1 MKANLFFN
9 RHPVF
14 TYQEFSQFI
23 ASENPTNRN
32 TCNSLLA
39 YHLRK
44 EHISR
49 IKKGLYQAIP
59 LGMQS
64 ATFQADPFLV
74 AAKLTEGA
82 VIAYHSALALHGST
96 YSMSSRYTYLT
107 NHETKSLNYQES
119 VYKGILFPKKL
130 LLKHQE
136 YAEVKEVDRLGV
148 KILVTSHERTLVD
161 VLDRPDLAG
170 GWEEIWRSL
179 ELIEYF
185 DVDKIVYYA
194 LLLNNS
200 TTIAKVGFY
209 LNQHSEHLLVEEG
222 HLKKLQSHRPKQP
235 HYIDKNRN
243 LPCELNTTWNLII
256 PKYLIDRLW
265 EESSENF

>member
-1 MKANLFFN
+1 MKTNIFFN
-9 RHPVF
+9 SHPVF

-23 ASENPTNRN
+23 ASENLTNRN

-39 YHLRK
+39 YHLSK
-44 EHISR
+44 GHISR
-49 IKKGLYQAIP
+49 IKKGLYQTIP
-59 LGMQS
+59 LGMPS
-64 ATFQADPFLV
+64 STFQADPFLV

-82 VIAYHSALALHGST
+82 VIAYHSALAFYGST
-96 YSMSSRYTYLT
+96 YSVSSRYTYLT
-107 NHETKSLNYQES
+107 DHETKSFNYQES

-130 LLKHQE
+130 CLKHQE

-185 DVDKIVYYA
+185 DVDKIVCYA

-209 LNQHSEHLLVEEG
+209 LEQHSENLILDVG
-222 HLKKLQSHRPKQP
+222 QLKELQSYRPKQP
-235 HYIDKNRN
+235 HYMDKNRN
-243 LPCELNTTWNLII
+243 LTCELNTTWNLIV
-256 PKYLIDRLW
+256 PKYLKNDFL
-265 EESSENF
+265 EEDKGNH